1 MNRMTESRIASASA
15 VFVLTCALIMTL
27 PVAAQE
33 SIQRNFDVS
42 PGGRLVVEAER
53 GSIEVVSGD
62 TNQVRIE
69 ILPRRG
75 TVADLEDDY
84 EIAFHQMGDEVE
96 VTIEAKSRLRSWFS
110 WNNRGFTLKAM
121 VPRRFDADLKTSGGS
136 IAIDDLLGDVRSRTS
151 GGSLKFGRIEG
162 PLWARTSGGSL
173 KFGRIEGPLW
183 ARTSGGSIRL
193 EHGVGDADV
202 KTSGGSI
209 HIGEVEGQID
219 AHTSGGSISIGRAL
233 GRVEATTSGGSIT
246 ARFADQ
252 PQGDCE
258 LSTSGGNVT
267 VHLSPNLRF
276 DLDAKAS
283 GGVRTDVPI
292 QVRGTVGK
300 RELRGPINGGG
311 PQLRLRTSGG
321 RIRIKDSR

>member
-162 PLWARTSGGSL
+162 PLWARTSGGS
-173 KFGRIEGPLW
+173 
-183 ARTSGGSIRL
+183 IRL

>member
-53 GSIEVVSGD
+53 GLIEVVSGD

-96 VTIEAKSRLRSWFS
+96 VTIEAKSSLRSWFS

-162 PLWARTSGGSL
+162 PLWARTSGGS
-173 KFGRIEGPLW
+173 
-183 ARTSGGSIRL
+183 IRL

-219 AHTSGGSISIGRAL
+219 ATPRVDRFRSGGLLAGWRL
-233 GRVEATTSGGSIT
+233 
-246 ARFADQ
+246 
-252 PQGDCE
+252 
-258 LSTSGGNVT
+258 
-267 VHLSPNLRF
+267 
-276 DLDAKAS
+276 
-283 GGVRTDVPI
+283 
-292 QVRGTVGK
+292 
-300 RELRGPINGGG
+300 
-311 PQLRLRTSGG
+311 QLREARLRLVSPTNRKATASF
-321 RIRIKDSR
+321 RHQAAT